1 MKRLPKSGASLLT
14 PGRTEGDLKVALGE
28 LSAANSLDDVAIHDL
43 YFRIA
48 QICGSW
54 FSEQEAAKVSPV
66 SKALRLTGKSLLEAS
81 QLLSGHKAGL
91 RTRVEIEATS
101 QVAGILALDPSVGSL
116 EEAKTLISRFQEEAA
131 KIGHVCM
138 VAYVDLNRKAPNE
151 GRAPLLWYDEFT
163 ALLLDIA
170 AKTGVDPTLGKDRIT
185 SARTGWLFE
194 AAQAL
199 EPFLFKFMRSPSA
212 EACGK
217 RLERSRRRLTRAKRQ
232 NPRRR

>member
-1 MKRLPKSGASLLT
+1 MKRVLKRGASLLT
-14 PGRTEGDLKVALGE
+14 PSRTEGDLKVALCE
-28 LSAANSLDDVAIHDL
+28 LGAASSLDDAAIHDL

-54 FSEQEAAKVSPV
+54 FSEQEAAEVSPI
-66 SKALRLTGKSLLEAS
+66 SKALRSTGKSVLEAS
-81 QLLSGHKAGL
+81 QLLSGHKTGL
-91 RTRVEIEATS
+91 RTHIEIEAIS
-101 QVAGILALDPSVGSL
+101 QLAGILALDPNVGSL
-116 EEAKTLISRFQEEAA
+116 GQAKTLIGRFQEEAA
-131 KIGHVCM
+131 KIGHACM
-138 VAYVDLNRKAPNE
+138 VAYADLNRKAPNE

-170 AKTGVDPTLGKDRIT
+170 AKAGVDPTLGKDRNT

-199 EPFLFKFMRSPSA
+199 EPFLLKFMRSPSA

-217 RLERSRRRLTRAKRQ
+217 RLERSKSALLV
-232 NPRRR
+232 

>member
-1 MKRLPKSGASLLT
+1 MRDSMKRLPKRGASLLT
-14 PGRTEGDLKVALGE
+14 PSRTEGDLKVALRQLGVANRFDD
-28 LSAANSLDDVAIHDL
+28 AAIRDL
-43 YFRIA
+43 YSRIA

-54 FSEQEAAKVSPV
+54 FSEQEAAENS
-66 SKALRLTGKSLLEAS
+66 
-81 QLLSGHKAGL
+81 
-91 RTRVEIEATS
+91 ATK
-101 QVAGILALDPSVGSL
+101 QVAGILALDPSVGSS

-131 KIGHVCM
+131 KIGHVCL

-199 EPFLFKFMRSPSA
+199 EPFLFSSCARPVQRLAANASNAAEDSLPGRNDKNPLGASP
-212 EACGK
+212 
-217 RLERSRRRLTRAKRQ
+217 LLSR
-232 NPRRR
+232 